1 MAPWQRRLHEI
12 IFEADTPGG
21 KAFDLALLLSILLSV
36 EAVIL
41 ESVEG
46 IRLRHGTLLRA
57 TEWFFTIL
65 FTVEYILRLICIGR
79 PARYAV
85 SFFGI
90 VDLLALIPTYLSLV
104 IAGSQSL
111 IVIRALRLMR
121 VFRVLKL
128 AHFVG
133 EARMLRTA
141 VHASVRKITVFLL
154 FVLTIMLIVGS
165 VMYLVEGEKSGFDSI
180 PQGIYWAIVTMTT
193 VGYGDIAPVTWTG
206 KLLASVVMIL
216 GYGIIAVPTGIV
228 TVELAGVRGR
238 VTTQSCPH
246 CASEGHDPDA
256 RFCKLCGDD
265 LGIPGR
271 PAPPASFAG

>member
-256 RFCKLCGDD
+256 RFCKHCGTS
-265 LGIPGR
+265 L
-271 PAPPASFAG
+271 A